1 MRLTAS
7 LLPAFLLAVLPL
19 WAVWCGW
26 GTLRVILALIGIAV
40 VRQIVVLLPVFTKK
54 NQYVAK
60 AKKNEK
66 VS

>member
-7 LLPAFLLAVLPL
+7 LLPTFLLAVLPL

-26 GTLRVILALIGIAV
+26 GTLRVILALIGVAV

-54 NQYVAK
+54 NQ
-60 AKKNEK
+60 
-66 VS
+66 

>member
-26 GTLRVILALIGIAV
+26 GTLRVILALIGVAV

-54 NQYVAK
+54 NQ
-60 AKKNEK
+60 
-66 VS
+66 